1 MKNYVM
7 QLSSND
13 IVVDKFLNQFKK
25 TKNKIW
31 TKC

>member
-25 TKNKIW
+25 TKNKI
-31 TKC
+31 

>member
-7 QLSSND
+7 QLSSNN

-25 TKNKIW
+25 TKNKI
-31 TKC
+31 

>member
-25 TKNKIW
+25 TKTKI
-31 TKC
+31 